1 MIVLKCRKRGAGKM
15 IKLVIFDLDG
25 TIYNTID
32 DLAAATNYAL
42 EQYGYPTHDVETY
55 KYFVGNGIPNLIRRA
70 MPEGHKTEE
79 ECAEARGFMLEYYKD
94 HFADKS
100 VPYDGICEMLGTLKE
115 NGIKLAVCTN
125 KAHHMAVLIARQV
138 FDGIFDEVI
147 GQQTGR
153 PLKPDAFSPSEIMNK
168 FGVTPA
174 ETVFVGDS
182 GVDMETAK
190 NSGTHS
196 IGVLWG
202 FRKREELI
210 ENGGQHIVSTADEI
224 IKIVNQL

>member
-1 MIVLKCRKRGAGKM
+1 M
-15 IKLVIFDLDG
+15 IKLAVFDLDATLCD
-25 TIYNTID
+25 TIE
-32 DLAAATNYAL
+32 DLATAVNVAL
-42 EQYGYPTHDVETY
+42 DKLGYPPHETEAY
-55 KYFVGNGIPNLIRRA
+55 KYMVGSGMKNLVFRA
-70 MPEGHKTEE
+70 LPEGHKTE
-79 ECAEARGFMLEYYKD
+79 AEVEQARVLMLDYYKD
-94 HFADKS
+94 HFADKTY
-100 VPYDGICEMLGTLKE
+100 PYVGIPELLLKLKQK
-115 NGIKLAVCTN
+115 GIRSAVCTN